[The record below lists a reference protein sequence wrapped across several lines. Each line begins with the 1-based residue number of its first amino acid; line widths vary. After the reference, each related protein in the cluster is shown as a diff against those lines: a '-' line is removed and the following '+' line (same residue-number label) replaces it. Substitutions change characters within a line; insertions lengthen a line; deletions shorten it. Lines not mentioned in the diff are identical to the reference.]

1 MSTRGLGAAPS
12 TPSLGCGG
20 PSHFTTRT
28 CLSPC
33 FAQDRSQAAGESR
46 GQPPHPSSFPPPQ
59 SLALL
64 CVRKARTLLSGAPD
78 PTAGKKKDNLEI
90 SLKKKKKTNLV
101 CFSSNTYIS
110 QLWLIH
116 SSKSSSILHPFLSV
130 QTGTSIPIS
139 ISTRGDGQGKKRGA
153 FPRGRGLLNWWLD
166 SEEQW
171 AGFWLGGE
179 GHLPGL
185 TPPPNSPPPWLT
197 GGPDIPQRPGCSALG
212 VLSQRARLAEFK
224 AR

>member
-12 TPSLGCGG
+12 TPSLDCGG
-20 PSHFTTRT
+20 PSHSTTRT

-46 GQPPHPSSFPPPQ
+46 GQPPHPPSFHPPQ

-64 CVRKARTLLSGAPD
+64 CVRKAGTPLSGAPD
-78 PTAGKKKDNLEI
+78 PPAGKKKDNLEI
-90 SLKKKKKTNLV
+90 SLKKKKTNLV

-116 SSKSSSILHPFLSV
+116 SSKSSSILHPFLTV

-139 ISTRGDGQGKKRGA
+139 ISTRGGWAREEEGC
-153 FPRGRGLLNWWLD
+153 FPKG
-166 SEEQW
+166 EV
-171 AGFWLGGE
+171 AGFRGGV
-179 GHLPGL
+179 GWVLAGWGRPPAKTDL
-185 TPPPNSPPPWLT
+185 PPPRPEFPSSLADWWPSHSPE
-197 GGPDIPQRPGCSALG
+197 
-212 VLSQRARLAEFK
+212 ARLLCSQGAEPEGETG
-224 AR
+224 